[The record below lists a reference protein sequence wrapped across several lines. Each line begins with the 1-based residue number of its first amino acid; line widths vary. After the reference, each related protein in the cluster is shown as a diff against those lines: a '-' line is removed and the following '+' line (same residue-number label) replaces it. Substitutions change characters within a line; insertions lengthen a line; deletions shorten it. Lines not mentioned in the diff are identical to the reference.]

1 MRRWLLYIV
10 FLLGTYVAP
19 HAAFAAPATI
29 DTSSSA
35 QATANSAQRKTF
47 FDSTNNRHWAFY
59 YNGTAIEYS
68 YSSGIFNLT
77 ESEIV
82 SKSLRTF
89 GQRKKED
96 EKTGNGNTNY

>member
-1 MRRWLLYIV
+1 MNSENQSMGILFNSIEYKDNEQLKTIIDNIGHEQAYFFIV
-10 FLLGTYVAP
+10 
-19 HAAFAAPATI
+19 
-29 DTSSSA
+29 
-35 QATANSAQRKTF
+35 K
-47 FDSTNNRHWAFY
+47 
-59 YNGTAIEYS
+59 AIEYS

-89 GQRKKED
+89 GQRKIED